1 MQLIKCISKPVMV
14 ILNQV
19 WWPASQQ
26 GNFLIVLSLSPFRL
40 LHWFASSS
48 KGARVFQSRVLKPL
62 FKKGEIRQTKNQDK
76 SKPRQDKTWNNY
88 KYKRVQIWGYVNG
101 WKGEGII
108 KSAGLARESQ
118 FCTLPPSSCWCT
130 KLSFLSLLVI
140 YDSDDSES
148 MFLIERLVR
157 SVQARSDLLPDISDF
172 SSSL

>member
-1 MQLIKCISKPVMV
+1 MV
-14 ILNQV
+14 ILIQV
-19 WWPASQQ
+19 WWSASQQ
-26 GNFLIVLSLSPFRL
+26 DNFLIVLSLSPFRL

-118 FCTLPPSSCWCT
+118 FCTLPPFLLLMHRTLFSQPPGHLWQWWQREYVFDWKTWEICT
-130 KLSFLSLLVI
+130 S
-140 YDSDDSES
+140 
-148 MFLIERLVR
+148 
-157 SVQARSDLLPDISDF
+157 
-172 SSSL
+172 

>member
-1 MQLIKCISKPVMV
+1 MV

-108 KSAGLARESQ
+108 KSAGLAREPI
-118 FCTLPPSSCWCT
+118 LHPPSFFLLMHKTLLSQPPGHLWQWWQWEYVFDWKTCKICT
-130 KLSFLSLLVI
+130 S
-140 YDSDDSES
+140 
-148 MFLIERLVR
+148 
-157 SVQARSDLLPDISDF
+157 
-172 SSSL
+172 

>member
-1 MQLIKCISKPVMV
+1 MLV
-14 ILNQV
+14 ILNQI

-40 LHWFASSS
+40 LHWFASSP

-76 SKPRQDKTWNNY
+76 SKLRQDKTWNNY
-88 KYKRVQIWGYVNG
+88 KYKRVQILGYVNG

-108 KSAGLARESQ
+108 KSAGLAREPILHPPS
-118 FCTLPPSSCWCT
+118 FPSSCWCT

-140 YDSDDSES
+140 YDSDNSES

-157 SVQARSDLLPDISDF
+157 SVQARSNLLPDSSDF